1 MQEIQSTFQLW
12 EIGGGRTMVRMADI
26 CLTPESVQRA
36 MAVVVVDL
44 SKPARVVDDLQFWL
58 GALKAQV
65 CALALWQ
72 NLSLCRVKR
81 VRVSWRKQ
89 RLPLC
94 ENVKGILLYTKQ
106 RNMNHVCDRSGSS
119 PHCPHSMSRLGA
131 SFSHQVGACLKQNP
145 RAAPA
150 LLDRARARFK
160 AANGGDHKDLD
171 KVDLFP
177 IPLLIVA
184 AKYDA
189 FKEREKEWRGE
200 AARVMARTLRCL
212 AHANGAS
219 LLYTAAGNASGG
231 SAAGA
236 KAGGGSGGKLSLQ
249 AFRVRFKSFL
259 MQQAWPKSAS
269 AAAASESSASDSKEQ
284 IVQAGCDFFERIGA
298 APPPHDNSRNLP
310 AGWVAASAAC
320 FVDKA
325 GHGGAGDD
333 DEDAAAAAVAGGDE
347 ADREPQIDAIL
358 AQKNDELARHLR
370 EAALKQK
377 MDTIDLQQ
385 SS

>member
-1 MQEIQSTFQLW
+1 VLIAT
-12 EIGGGRTMVRMADI
+12 
-26 CLTPESVQRA
+26 
-36 MAVVVVDL
+36 
-44 SKPARVVDDLQFWL
+44 
-58 GALKAQV
+58 
-65 CALALWQ
+65 
-72 NLSLCRVKR
+72 
-81 VRVSWRKQ
+81 
-89 RLPLC
+89 LPLR
-94 ENVKGILLYTKQ
+94 TT
-106 RNMNHVCDRSGSS
+106 
-119 PHCPHSMSRLGA
+119 RLGV
-131 SFSHQVGACLKQNP
+131 SPSHQVGACLKQNP

-219 LLYTAAGNASGG
+219 LLYTAAGNAGGG

-236 KAGGGSGGKLSLQ
+236 KAGGGSGSSGKLSLQ

-325 GHGGAGDD
+325 GGHGGAGDD
-333 DEDAAAAAVAGGDE
+333 DEDAAAAPVVGGDE